1 MGRLEPVNDK
11 FKIKKIVSLAVGPQ
25 MYCFSV
31 LGGACWTLVERACAE
46 AESAARREAALHVFL
61 ALADAA
67 PYERAPPPLLALLQ
81 HALRAAAQ
89 PADAEPALLHTAL
102 DCLGT

>member
-1 MGRLEPVNDK
+1 M
-11 FKIKKIVSLAVGPQ
+11 SLDIGPQ

-31 LGGACWTLVERACAE
+31 LGGACWALVERACAE

-89 PADAEPALLHTAL
+89 PGAEAEPALLHTAL
-102 DCLGT
+102 DCLGTSLVF